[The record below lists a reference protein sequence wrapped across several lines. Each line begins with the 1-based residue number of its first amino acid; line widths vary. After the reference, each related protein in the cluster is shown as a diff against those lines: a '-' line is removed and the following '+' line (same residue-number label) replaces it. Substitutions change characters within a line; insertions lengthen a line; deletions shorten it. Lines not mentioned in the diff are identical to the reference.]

1 MESQIKSSF
10 IPEKMPA
17 RQPGRTPKKSSGGG
31 GDILILIT
39 VVILAASLALAAGV
53 FLYDRFLTA
62 NVDKKAEQLNRAR
75 QALDEDS
82 VKQLLRL
89 DARLIAAN
97 SVLTNH
103 TAPSEIFKVL
113 QETTLK
119 SVSYDSFEYT
129 SGGVTNEM
137 VVIMKGKARSVNG
150 VALQAS
156 VFGQHNAIGNPIF
169 SEIDL
174 ISDGVSFVVTANINP
189 SAINYTNVSQYVPE
203 TVEEPAEESFGEFGG
218 SNEVEQ

>member
-10 IPEKMPA
+10 IPDKMPA
-17 RQPGRTPKKSSGGG
+17 RQPGRTPKKSSGGV

-53 FLYDRFLTA
+53 FLYDRFLTV

-89 DARLIAAN
+89 DARLMAAS

-129 SGGVTNEM
+129 AGGVDGM
-137 VVIMKGKARSVNG
+137 VITLKGKAKSVNG

-174 ISDGVSFVVTANINP
+174 ISDGVSFIVTANINP
-189 SAINYTNVSQYVPE
+189 SAINYTNVSQYVSEVVDVP
-203 TVEEPAEESFGEFGG
+203 VEEDFGEFGG
-218 SNEVEQ
+218 SNDVEQ